1 MIHIHGLKDSVF
13 PIKNIQKPYIEIDG
27 NHSIVLTQSQWLNK
41 NLPKII
47 SNNIIDLDNLEAS
60 N

>member
-1 MIHIHGLKDSVF
+1 VF
-13 PIKNIQKPYIEIDG
+13 PIKNIQKPYIEIEG

-47 SNNIIDLDNLEAS
+47 SDNIIDLDNLESS